1 MSTQAPPRGT
11 TLRSKTPRS
20 IGLRVDAVRL
30 ERSWLLSGLLLAVL
44 AGASALFALNL
55 GHSSLFI
62 DEVYSWR
69 ASRGSLGDL
78 TDAVRF
84 SEVTPPLYYLIL
96 HAWMQVCGGDSEAL
110 LRIPS
115 VVAGVALVGAL
126 HWLGC
131 LVAGRVAGLIA
142 ASLGALSPIVLLYSQ
157 QVRAYVWVMLALTIA
172 VAAVIQATRGRSGRW
187 LALGALAAGCAV
199 LLHYTSIF
207 VLAPLALWV
216 WCRPDLGVRQRVAF
230 VAGVALALLAVAP
243 LALLQLSEGHQDST
257 ASYASLTMFNALRIA
272 GTPFDGRATDGLIL
286 WRELGAVVVID
297 ALALLAF
304 AERFRGLTARWLIVT
319 CGVLPLGIVCFVSAV
334 VQPIALTRY
343 SAVAAPFI
351 LVAIGVVAAH
361 AHRALRTALLVG
373 ALAASVAALVASAR
387 DHGQNPDTRA
397 AVSTIASGWRE
408 GDVVSGIGLLG
419 FDGALSYYAD
429 KLLAPGAR
437 DLAEFGTLDAA
448 IDAPRVFDAATSG
461 KRLWFIADPPMG
473 PAQLRETL
481 GRLDYRATLTRV
493 FDGNAPV
500 QLVRAEPSPRR

>member
-1 MSTQAPPRGT
+1 M
-11 TLRSKTPRS
+11 TPRS
-20 IGLRVDAVRL
+20 RGKPVDGVRAQ
-30 ERSWLLSGLLLAVL
+30 RRWLLPSFLLLILVA
-44 AGASALFALNL
+44 AGALFALNL

-78 TDAVRF
+78 SFAVRY

-96 HAWMQVCGGDSEAL
+96 HAWMEATGGDSEAL

-115 VVAGVALVGAL
+115 VLAGVALVGAL
-126 HWLGC
+126 HWLGS
-131 LVAGRVAGLIA
+131 LVAGRVAGLVAAALGA
-142 ASLGALSPIVLLYSQ
+142 ASPLVMLYSQ

-172 VAAVIQATRGRSGRW
+172 VAAAIQATRGRSGRW
-187 LALGALAAGCAV
+187 LVVGAIAAACAV
-199 LLHYTSIF
+199 LLHYTSIL
-207 VLAPLALWV
+207 VLGPLVVWLWRRPDLDVRWRVAFLAAVGAPLA
-216 WCRPDLGVRQRVAF
+216 
-230 VAGVALALLAVAP
+230 AVVP
-243 LALLQLSEGHQDST
+243 LALLQLGQGHQEANAT
-257 ASYASLTMFNALRIA
+257 YASLTMFNALRVA

-286 WRELGAVVVID
+286 WREIGAVVVID

-319 CGVLPLGIVCFVSAV
+319 CGVLPLGVVCLVSAV

-343 SAVAAPFI
+343 TAVAAPFI

-373 ALAASVAALVASAR
+373 AIAASGAALVASGR
-387 DHGQNPDTRA
+387 GHGQNPDTRA
-397 AVSTIASGWRE
+397 AITTISTGLRQ

-419 FDGALSYYAD
+419 FDGALEYYAD
-429 KLLAPGAR
+429 KLLPAGAR
-437 DLAEFGTLDAA
+437 KVAEFGTLDAA
-448 IDAPRVFDAATSG
+448 VDAPRVFDAATAG

-473 PAQLRETL
+473 TVQLRETL
-481 GRLDYRATLTRV
+481 GRLDYRAAMTHV

-500 QLVRAEPSPRR
+500 QLVRAERSASR